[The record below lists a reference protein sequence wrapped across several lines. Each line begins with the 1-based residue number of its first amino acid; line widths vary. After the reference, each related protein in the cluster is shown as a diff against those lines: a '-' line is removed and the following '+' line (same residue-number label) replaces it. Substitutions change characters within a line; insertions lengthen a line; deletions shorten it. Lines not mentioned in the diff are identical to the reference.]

1 MRALALG
8 GFLVSSLVAACGS
21 DDPANVEGNF
31 TIAVTNRDNG
41 CNLANWTVGDSSAG
55 IPVQI
60 AQEGENVTATVTGL
74 TGTGLD
80 IALGSHVFSGQI
92 DGSDLNLDLFGTR
105 PQMQNTCTYTYNA
118 KIDGSVDGDAIMGR
132 VEYRAAT
139 TTPQNPDCAS
149 IQGCLS
155 FQEFNGTRPPT

>member
-8 GFLVSSLVAACGS
+8 GFLVLGVVAACGS

-31 TIAVTNRDNG
+31 TVAVTNRDNG
-41 CNLANWTVGDSSAG
+41 CELANWTVGDSSAG
-55 IPVQI
+55 IPVVI
-60 AQEGENVTATVTGL
+60 SQEGEEVTATVTGL
-74 TGTGLD
+74 TGTYLD
-80 IALGSHVFSGQI
+80 IGLGSHVFSGTI
-92 DGSDLNLDLFGTR
+92 DGDEMDLDLFGTR
-105 PQMQNTCTYTYNA
+105 PQMRNTCTYTYNA
-118 KIDGSVDGDAIMGR
+118 KIVGGVDGDAIEGR

-139 TTPQNPDCAS
+139 TTPQNPDCAA